1 MTPVWD
7 ELQELLQKL
16 IQEKDVPQQKF
27 ATEAL
32 VYGIEETVD
41 EHTTDLVELTN
52 DLVELRNRIIKLEQN
67 SSNISPVWEQL
78 IKDLASRIRKL
89 ELTEKPNFTNTL
101 TGEIEI
107 LLDQMHNSCESQL
120 PLSSPLRVTICA
132 KCNRIRD
139 ILFAL
144 THRGDEK

>member
-27 ATEAL
+27 ATEAS
-32 VYGIEETVD
+32 VYAIEEIVD
-41 EHTTDLVELTN
+41 EHTN
-52 DLVELRNRIIKLEQN
+52 DLVELINRIIKLEQN

-107 LLDQMHNSCESQL
+107 LLDQMHNSCESRL
-120 PLSSPLRVTICA
+120 PKDDTLRALIISR
-132 KCNRIRD
+132 CNRIRD

-144 THRGDEK
+144 THRGDKV